1 MKLAMISGGLF
12 LVTYIA
18 VNRGLGPQPLH
29 LVLPL
34 LIAVGTALA
43 VRWVVGRGRLRR
55 EGPNRTPD
63 PNAPV
68 ISRETHPASAPSPPR
83 PPGSRAR
90 KLF

>member
-1 MKLAMISGGLF
+1 MKLALISGGLF

-18 VNRGLGPQPLH
+18 VNRGLGPQPLQ

-34 LIAVGTALA
+34 LIAFGTALA

-55 EGPNRTPD
+55 ERQDRTPD
-63 PNAPV
+63 HITPAPRE
-68 ISRETHPASAPSPPR
+68 ISQTSAPSPPR
-83 PPGSRAR
+83 SPGGKAR